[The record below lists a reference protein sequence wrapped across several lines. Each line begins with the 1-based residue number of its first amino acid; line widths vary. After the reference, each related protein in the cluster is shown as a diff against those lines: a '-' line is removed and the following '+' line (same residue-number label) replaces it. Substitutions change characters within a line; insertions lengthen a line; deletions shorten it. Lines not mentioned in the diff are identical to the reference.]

1 MLISAAVCPHPP
13 ILVPAVAGAAAR
25 ELDGLRAACDDAVG
39 RLVAAAPDALVVVGG
54 APETAAYGDG
64 AYATL
69 RPYGLPWTS
78 PDAPGKGGEPLPLSL
93 TIGRWLIERSAD
105 PAMRAAARHGRPGVR
120 YRAVAFD
127 APSAECLALGRELAA
142 SAGRVALLVMG
153 DGSACRSEK
162 APGYLDERAA
172 PYDEAVARALGKADA
187 AALAAL
193 DPGTSRELRAAG
205 RAAWQVLAGAAA
217 ARGFGGELLAAE
229 APYGVAYF
237 VASWTAAPAL

>member
-13 ILVPAVAGAAAR
+13 LLVPAMAGGAAP
-25 ELDGLRAACDDAVG
+25 ELDGLRAACDAAVG
-39 RLVAAAPDALVVVGG
+39 RLAAARPDVLAVVGG
-54 APETAAYGDG
+54 APDTAAFGDG

-78 PDAPGKGGEPLPLSL
+78 PEVPDDGAAPLPLSL
-93 TIGRWLIERSAD
+93 TIGRWLVE
-105 PAMRAAARHGRPGVR
+105 RAAGPEAPGTDVRVR
-120 YRAVAFD
+120 YRSVAFD
-127 APSAECLALGRELAA
+127 ARPEECLALGRELAG

-162 APGYLDERAA
+162 APGYLDERAG
-172 PYDEAVARALGKADA
+172 PYDAAVARALGKADA

-193 DPGTSRELRAAG
+193 DPGTSAELRAAG

-217 ARGFGGELLAAE
+217 AGRFTGELLADE
-229 APYGVAYF
+229 APYGVGYL
-237 VASWTAAPAL
+237 VASWTAAPGR